1 MLAGACA
8 GSARVTTRRPVR
20 IGSAKPRLVN
30 LVRIVRYTVAQGK
43 SRTLTLPLSLD
54 AKRLL
59 RRSRTQAVT
68 VTLKPA
74 SGKAATR
81 NMTLRRG

>member
-1 MLAGACA
+1 M
-8 GSARVTTRRPVR
+8 TTRRPVR
-20 IGSAKPRLVN
+20 IGRAKPRLVN
-30 LVRIVRYTVAQGK
+30 LVRIVKYTVAQGK
-43 SRTLTLPLSLD
+43 SRTLTLGLSLD

-81 NMTLRRG
+81 NITLRRG